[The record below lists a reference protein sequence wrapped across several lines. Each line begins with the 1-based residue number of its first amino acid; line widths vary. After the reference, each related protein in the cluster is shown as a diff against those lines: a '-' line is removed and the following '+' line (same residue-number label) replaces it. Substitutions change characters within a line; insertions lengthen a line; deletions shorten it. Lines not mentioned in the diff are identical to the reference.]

1 MRYEKVNALH
11 CVRAETN
18 GVTIPYLTTTPSVQ
32 AFAQVEPPSG
42 APRPRLAFLGTGYL
56 GATYAICFAELGY
69 EVLGVDV
76 DEAKIAKLQGGQVP
90 FHEPGLDELLRS
102 NLASGRLRFVTSY
115 EEAADFADIHFI
127 CVGTPQRGDGM
138 GADLSYV
145 ENSVS
150 NLTRHLKRR
159 ALIVGKSTVPV
170 GTAEWIEQLVAKHTA
185 PELQVEVAWSPEFL
199 QEGFAVEDVLRP
211 NRIVVGVKTEW
222 ANNMLYAAHKGVFD
236 LAATEDREVPLV
248 VTDFAT
254 AELVKVAA
262 NAFLATK
269 ISFINAMAEVCEV
282 AGGDVTQLARSI
294 GYDPR
299 IGNRFLQ
306 AGVGFGGGCLPK
318 DIRAF
323 QARAQ
328 ELGAGEALRFLHE
341 VDLVNTRRRGKVL
354 KLAAELLGRKAG
366 PAGPDLSGTR
376 IAVLGAAFK
385 PNSDD
390 VRDSPSLA
398 IAAGLAKAGADVRVY
413 DPQGMENARAAQPS
427 LSYEASMVDA
437 VTGAEL
443 VCVLTEWAEFRNA
456 DPQALGELVAGKLV
470 IDGRNCL
477 DATLWARAGW
487 QYRGM
492 GRPQP
497 TL

>member
-1 MRYEKVNALH
+1 
-11 CVRAETN
+11 
-18 GVTIPYLTTTPSVQ
+18 VTIPYPSTQQIPAMGAVT
-32 AFAQVEPPSG
+32 PPSG
-42 APRPRLAFLGTGYL
+42 AARPRLAFLGTGYL

-69 EVLGVDV
+69 EVIGFDV
-76 DEAKIAKLQGGQVP
+76 DEAKIAKLAGGAVP
-90 FHEPGLDELLRS
+90 FHEPGLDELLRR
-102 NLASGRLRFVTSY
+102 NLAAGRLRFSTDY
-115 EEAADFADIHFI
+115 KETADFADVHFI
-127 CVGTPQRGDGM
+127 CVGTPQRADGM

-145 ENSVS
+145 EASVTGLAQH
-150 NLTRHLKRR
+150 LTRK

-170 GTAEWIEQLVAKHTA
+170 GTAEWIEQLVGKHAATD
-185 PELQVEVAWSPEFL
+185 LGVEVAWSPEFL

-211 NRIVVGVKTEW
+211 NRIVIGVKSDW
-222 ANNMLYAAHKGVFD
+222 ANAMLYAAHKGVFD

-282 AGGDVTQLARSI
+282 AGGDVTQLARAI

-341 VDLVNTRRRGKVL
+341 VDLINLRRRTRVL
-354 KLAAELLGRKAG
+354 QLAADLLGRRTG

-376 IAVLGAAFK
+376 VAVLGATFK

-390 VRDSPSLA
+390 VRDAPSLA
-398 IAAGLAKAGADVRVY
+398 VAALLAKAGADVHVY
-413 DPQGMENARAAQPS
+413 DPEGTDNARVAQPD
-427 LSYEASMVDA
+427 LTYEASMNDA
-437 VTGAEL
+437 VRGADL
-443 VCVLTEWAEFRNA
+443 VCVLTEWADFRNA
-456 DPQALGELVAGKLV
+456 DPVALGELAAGRRV

-477 DATLWARAGW
+477 DSALWTHAGW
-487 QYRGM
+487 EYRGM
-492 GRPQP
+492 GRP
-497 TL
+497 

>member
-1 MRYEKVNALH
+1 M
-11 CVRAETN
+11 
-18 GVTIPYLTTTPSVQ
+18 TIPYPNTQPMPAIAAVT
-32 AFAQVEPPSG
+32 PPSG
-42 APRPRLAFLGTGYL
+42 SARPRLTFLGTGYL
-56 GATYAICFAELGY
+56 GATYAICYAELGY

-76 DEAKIAKLQGGQVP
+76 DEQKIAGLASGVVP
-90 FHEPGLDELLRS
+90 FHEPGLDELLRR
-102 NLASGRLRFVTSY
+102 NLAAGRLRFSTDY
-115 EEAADFADIHFI
+115 QDAAEFGDVHFI
-127 CVGTPQRGDGM
+127 CVGTPQRADGM
-138 GADLSYV
+138 GADLTYV
-145 ENSVS
+145 ESSVV
-150 NLTRHLKRR
+150 NLAQHLTRK

-170 GTAEWIEQLVAKHTA
+170 GTAEWIEQLVGKHAA
-185 PELQVEVAWSPEFL
+185 PELGVEVAWSPEFL

-211 NRIVVGVKTEW
+211 NRIVVGVKSDW
-222 ANNMLYAAHKGVFD
+222 SNGLLYAAHKGVFD

-248 VTDFAT
+248 ITDFST

-282 AGGDVTQLARSI
+282 AGGDVTQLARAI

-341 VDLVNTRRRGKVL
+341 VDLINLRRRTRVL
-354 KLAAELLGRKAG
+354 NLAAELLGRRSG
-366 PAGPDLSGTR
+366 PAGPDLSGAR
-376 IAVLGAAFK
+376 IAVLGATFK

-390 VRDSPSLA
+390 IRDAPSLA
-398 IAAGLAKAGADVRVY
+398 VAGLLLKAGADVRVY
-413 DPQGMENARAAQPS
+413 DPEGMDNAKKAAPD
-427 LSYEASMVDA
+427 LTYEPTLNDA
-437 VTGAEL
+437 VRDADL
-443 VCVLTEWAEFRNA
+443 VCVLTEWADFRNA
-456 DPQALGELVAGKLV
+456 DPIAVGELVAGKKV

-477 DATLWARAGW
+477 DPALWSQAGW
-487 QYRGM
+487 VYRGM
-492 GRPQP
+492 GRP
-497 TL
+497 

>member
-1 MRYEKVNALH
+1 M
-11 CVRAETN
+11 
-18 GVTIPYLTTTPSVQ
+18 TIPYPTQPSAL
-32 AFAQVEPPSG
+32 AFPQVFPPSG
-42 APRPRLAFLGTGYL
+42 AARPRLAFLGTGYL

-69 EVLGVDV
+69 EVLGFDV
-76 DEAKIAKLQGGQVP
+76 DEAKIASLAGGEVP
-90 FHEPGLDELLRS
+90 FHEPGLDELLRA
-102 NLASGRLRFVTSY
+102 NLAAGRLRFTTSY
-115 EEAADFADIHFI
+115 EEVAEFADVHFI

-138 GADLSYV
+138 GADLTYV
-145 ENSVS
+145 ETSVS
-150 NLTRHLKRR
+150 NLAKHLKRR

-170 GTAEWIEQLVAKHTA
+170 GTAEWVEQLVAKNTD
-185 PELQVEVAWSPEFL
+185 PSLEVEVAWSPEFL

-211 NRIVVGVKTEW
+211 NRIVVGVKTDW
-222 ANNMLYAAHKGVFD
+222 ANGMLYAAHKGVFD
-236 LAATEDREVPLV
+236 LAATEEREVPLV

-269 ISFINAMAEVCEV
+269 ISFVNAMAEVCEV
-282 AGGDVTQLARSI
+282 AGGDVTQLSKAI

-341 VDLVNTRRRGKVL
+341 VDLVNQRRRARVIQ
-354 KLAAELLGRKAG
+354 LAAELLGRSSG
-366 PAGPDLSGTR
+366 PAGPDLAGTR

-398 IAAGLAKAGADVRVY
+398 IAATLAKAGADVRVY
-413 DPQGMENARAAQPS
+413 DPQGMANAKRAQPQ
-427 LSYEASMVDA
+427 LSYEPSMTDA
-437 VTGAEL
+437 VTGADL

-456 DPQALGELVAGKLV
+456 DPRALGALVAGKLV

-487 QYRGM
+487 SYRGM
-492 GRPQP
+492 GRPNP
-497 TL
+497 AV

>member
-1 MRYEKVNALH
+1 
-11 CVRAETN
+11 
-18 GVTIPYLTTTPSVQ
+18 
-32 AFAQVEPPSG
+32 VEPPSG
-42 APRPRLAFLGTGYL
+42 AARPRLAFLGTGYL

-69 EVLGVDV
+69 EVLGFDV

-115 EEAADFADIHFI
+115 AEVADFADVHFI

-145 ENSVS
+145 ETSVS

-170 GTAEWIEQLVAKHTA
+170 GTADWIEHLVAKHTDPA
-185 PELQVEVAWSPEFL
+185 LQIEVAWSPEFL

-211 NRIVVGVKTEW
+211 NRIVVGVKSKW
-222 ANNMLYAAHKGVFD
+222 ANAMLYAAHKGVFD

-269 ISFINAMAEVCEV
+269 ISFINAMAEICEV

-341 VDLVNTRRRGKVL
+341 VDLVNIRRRGKVL
-354 KLAAELLGRKAG
+354 QLAAELLGRKAG

-398 IAAGLAKAGADVRVY
+398 IAASLAKAGADVRIY
-413 DPQGMENARAAQPS
+413 DPQGMANAKEAQPT
-427 LSYEASMVDA
+427 LMFERSMADA
-437 VTGAEL
+437 VTDAEL

-456 DPQALGELVAGKLV
+456 DPNALGELAARKLV

-477 DATLWARAGW
+477 DSTLWARAGW

-492 GRPQP
+492 GRPHP
-497 TL
+497 AL

>member
-1 MRYEKVNALH
+1 M
-11 CVRAETN
+11 
-18 GVTIPYLTTTPSVQ
+18 TIPYPSSQPMPAIPAVS
-32 AFAQVEPPSG
+32 PPSG
-42 APRPRLAFLGTGYL
+42 ASRPRLTFLGTGYL

-69 EVLGVDV
+69 EVIGFDV
-76 DEAKIAKLQGGQVP
+76 DEAKIAKLAAGSVP
-90 FHEPGLDELLRS
+90 FHEPGLDELLRR
-102 NLASGRLRFVTSY
+102 NLAAGRLRFSTSY
-115 EEAADFADIHFI
+115 QETAEFGDVHFI
-127 CVGTPQRGDGM
+127 CVGTPQRADGM

-145 ENSVS
+145 ETAVTG
-150 NLTRHLKRR
+150 LAPHLSRK

-170 GTAEWIEQLVAKHTA
+170 GTAEWVEQLVGKHSPA
-185 PELQVEVAWSPEFL
+185 DLGIEVAWSPEFL

-211 NRIVVGVKTEW
+211 NRIVVGVKSDW
-222 ANNMLYAAHKGVFD
+222 ANGMLYAAHKGVFD

-282 AGGDVTQLARSI
+282 AGGDVTQLSRAI

-306 AGVGFGGGCLPK
+306 AGLGFGGACLPK

-341 VDLVNTRRRGKVL
+341 VDLINLRRRTRVL
-354 KLAAELLGRKAG
+354 TLAAELLDRRVG

-376 IAVLGAAFK
+376 IAVLGATFK
-385 PNSDD
+385 PNTDD
-390 VRDSPSLA
+390 VRDAPSLA
-398 IAAGLAKAGADVRVY
+398 VAAMLAKAGADVHLY
-413 DPQGMENARAAQPS
+413 DPEGNENARRTLPD
-427 LSYEASMVDA
+427 LSYETSMNAA
-437 VTGAEL
+437 VQDSDL
-443 VCVLTEWAEFRNA
+443 VCVLTEWADFRNA
-456 DPQALGELVAGKLV
+456 DPVALGEIVGGRRV

-477 DATLWARAGW
+477 DSTLWTGAGW
-487 QYRGM
+487 DYRGM
-492 GRPQP
+492 GRP
-497 TL
+497 

>member
-1 MRYEKVNALH
+1 M
-11 CVRAETN
+11 
-18 GVTIPYLTTTPSVQ
+18 Q
-32 AFAQVEPPSG
+32 AYPQVEPPSG
-42 APRPRLAFLGTGYL
+42 AARPRLAFLGTGYL

-69 EVLGVDV
+69 EVLGFDV

-102 NLASGRLRFVTSY
+102 NLTSGRLRFVTSY
-115 EEAADFADIHFI
+115 AEVADFADVHFI

-145 ENSVS
+145 ETSVS
-150 NLTRHLKRR
+150 NLTRHLRRR

-170 GTAEWIEQLVAKHTA
+170 GTADWIEQLVAKHTDPA
-185 PELQVEVAWSPEFL
+185 LQIEVAWSPEFL

-211 NRIVVGVKTEW
+211 NRIVVGVKSKW
-222 ANNMLYAAHKGVFD
+222 ANAMLYAAHKGVFD

-269 ISFINAMAEVCEV
+269 ISFINAMAEICEV

-341 VDLVNTRRRGKVL
+341 VDLVNIRRRGKVL
-354 KLAAELLGRKAG
+354 QRAAELLGRKTG

-398 IAAGLAKAGADVRVY
+398 IAAGLAKAGADVRIY
-413 DPQGMENARAAQPS
+413 DPQGMTNAKEAQPT
-427 LSYEASMVDA
+427 LMFERSMADA
-437 VTGAEL
+437 VTDAEL

-456 DPQALGELVAGKLV
+456 DPNALGELAVRKLV

-477 DATLWARAGW
+477 DSTLWARAGW

-492 GRPQP
+492 GRPHP
-497 TL
+497 AL